1 MFSPAR
7 PCLSFDKVH
16 RSIFLSAIIYGLLL
30 TGLISLR
37 SEFIALAIPFMLYL
51 LVGFWNAPE
60 TINLQIKRELSN
72 DRTTPNSDV
81 IVTLTVTHNGAAIEE
96 LLLDDNF
103 SSRLKIRVGSTR
115 HLLRL
120 AKGSSRTF
128 AYTVAGPRGSYA
140 FESLHVTAT
149 DSTGLTRREDN
160 IHSFEKLFI
169 FPEVRRLKHVSI
181 RPRKTRVY
189 AGTIP
194 GRVGGSGTEF
204 FGVREYQ
211 YGDSPRMINWRASAR
226 HAERLYSNEYQQERV
241 ADVGIVL
248 DARASTNLFH
258 KNISIFEYKV
268 AATAALSDAL
278 LAQGNRVGLF
288 VYSGFLGWTFPD
300 YGKIQRERIMQTLA
314 RAEVGVS
321 SVFAGLDHL
330 SPRMFPSESQIILVS
345 TLVQDDLN
353 VLVQLRGRGYQVMV
367 ISPDPVKFEHQLLE
381 PSPRVDLAVRIV
393 RMERDLF
400 IRRLERAGIHVVEW
414 DVSIPL
420 DQAIGPA
427 LMRQRRSMWL

>member
-1 MFSPAR
+1 M
-7 PCLSFDKVH
+7 H
-16 RSIFLSAIIYGLLL
+16 RSIFLSTLVYGLLL

-37 SEFIALAIPFMLYL
+37 GEFIALAIPFMLYL
-51 LVGFWNAPE
+51 FVGFWSAPE
-60 TINLQIKRELSN
+60 TLDLHIQRKLSV

-81 IVTLTVTHNGAAIEE
+81 IVTLTVTNRGADIEE
-96 LLLDDNF
+96 IFLDEKI
-103 SSRLKIRVGSTR
+103 SSRLTVRLGSPR

-120 AKGSSRTF
+120 AKGSSHTF
-128 AYTVAGPRGSYA
+128 TYTVAGPRGSYS
-140 FESLHVTAT
+140 FETLFAAAT
-149 DSTGLTRREDN
+149 ESSGLIRREQTIRSTGR
-160 IHSFEKLFI
+160 LFI
-169 FPEVRRLKHVSI
+169 FPEVRRLKRVSI

-189 AGTIP
+189 AGAIP
-194 GRVGGSGTEF
+194 GRVGGAGTEF

-211 YGDSPRMINWRASAR
+211 SGDSPRTINWRVSAR
-226 HAERLYSNEYQQERV
+226 HIEKLYSNEYQQERV

-258 KNISIFEYKV
+258 ANKSIFEYKV
-268 AATAALSDAL
+268 SAAAALSDAL
-278 LAQGNRVGLF
+278 LSQGNRVGLF
-288 VYSGFLGWTFPD
+288 VYSGFLGWTFPG

-345 TLVQDDLN
+345 SLVNDDLN

-367 ISPDPVKFEHQLLE
+367 ISPDPVKFEYGLLP
-381 PSPRVDLAVRIV
+381 PSPRVDLAARII
-393 RMERDLF
+393 RMERDLL
-400 IRRLERAGIHVVEW
+400 IRRLERAGIHVIEW

-427 LMRQRRSMWL
+427 LMRQRRSLWL

>member
-1 MFSPAR
+1 MY
-7 PCLSFDKVH
+7 
-16 RSIFLSAIIYGLLL
+16 RSTFLSALVYALLL
-30 TGLISLR
+30 AGLITLR
-37 SEFIALAIPFMLYL
+37 GEFIALAIPFMLYL
-51 LVGFWNAPE
+51 LIGFWSAPE
-60 TINLQIKRELSN
+60 TLDLHIQYTLST
-72 DRTTPNSDV
+72 DRAIPNAEV
-81 IVTLTVTHNGAAIEE
+81 NVKLIVTNQGADIEE
-96 LLLDDNF
+96 LFLDEKI
-103 SSRLKIRVGSTR
+103 SSRLIIRGASPR

-120 AKGSSRTF
+120 AKGSSLTF
-128 AYTVAGPRGSYA
+128 AYTVAGPRGAYA
-140 FESLHVTAT
+140 FESVIATAT
-149 DSTGLTRREDN
+149 DSLGLIRREQI
-160 IHSFEKLFI
+160 IHTNGKLFI

-194 GRVGGSGTEF
+194 GRTGGAGTEF

-211 YGDSPRMINWRASAR
+211 FGDSPRMINWRVSAR
-226 HAERLYSNEYQQERV
+226 HTEKLYSNEYQQERV

-258 KNISIFEYKV
+258 ANESIFEHKV
-268 AATAALSDAL
+268 AAVASLSDAL

-314 RAEVGVS
+314 RAEVGVNS
-321 SVFAGLDHL
+321 IFSGLDHL
-330 SPRMFPSESQIILVS
+330 SPQMFPPESQIILVS
-345 TLVQDDLN
+345 TLLNDDLN

-367 ISPDPVKFEHQLLE
+367 VSPNPIKFENSLLAS
-381 PSPRVDLAVRIV
+381 SPRVDLAARVI

-400 IRRLERAGIHVVEW
+400 IRRLERAGIHVIEW
-414 DVSIPL
+414 DVTIPL

-427 LMRQRRSMWL
+427 LMRQRRLL

>member
-1 MFSPAR
+1 MY
-7 PCLSFDKVH
+7 
-16 RSIFLSAIIYGLLL
+16 RSIFLSALVYGLLL
-30 TGLISLR
+30 TGLITLR
-37 SEFIALAIPFMLYL
+37 GEFIALAIPFMLYL
-51 LVGFWNAPE
+51 LVGFWSGPE
-60 TINLQIKRELSN
+60 TLDLHIQRRLSS
-72 DRTTPNSDV
+72 DRITPNSDV
-81 IVTLTVTHNGAAIEE
+81 IVTLTVTNHGADIEE
-96 LLLDDNF
+96 LMLDEKI
-103 SSRLKIRVGSTR
+103 SPRLTVRLGSPR

-120 AKGSSRTF
+120 AKGSSHTF

-140 FESLHVTAT
+140 FESLYAAAT
-149 DSTGLTRREDN
+149 ESSGLIRREQTIRSN
-160 IHSFEKLFI
+160 ERLFV
-169 FPEVRRLKHVSI
+169 FPEVRRLKRVSI

-194 GRVGGSGTEF
+194 GRVGGAGTEF

-211 YGDSPRMINWRASAR
+211 FGDSPRTINWRVSAR
-226 HAERLYSNEYQQERV
+226 HTENLYSNEYQQERV

-258 KNISIFEYKV
+258 ANVSIFEYKV
-268 AATAALSDAL
+268 AAAAALSDAFL
-278 LAQGNRVGLF
+278 SQGNRVGLF
-288 VYSGFLGWTFPD
+288 VYSGFLGWTLPG

-314 RAEVGVS
+314 RAEVRVS
-321 SVFAGLDHL
+321 SVFTGLEHL

-345 TLVQDDLN
+345 SLLNDDLN

-367 ISPDPVKFEHQLLE
+367 VSPDPVKFEHGLL
-381 PSPRVDLAVRIV
+381 PSSSRVDLAARII

-400 IRRLERAGIHVVEW
+400 IRRLERAGIHVIEW

-427 LMRQRRSMWL
+427 LMRQRRSVWL